1 MLACTLTHLLIGAA
15 LGAARVGAPSAPSYD
30 APPVPAAAATAP
42 GLSRSEA
49 DAAKAELVA
58 ARRERLRS
66 ERRAE
71 VDGRTIAAGGSTMR
85 YASTTFGEKPPA
97 GRSLWI
103 SLHGGGGAP
112 TKVNDQQW
120 ENQARLYR
128 PAEGIYVAPRAPTD
142 SWNMWHQAPIDALLD
157 RLIENLVALEEVD
170 PDRVYLLGYSA
181 GGDGVF
187 QLAPRMADRWAAA
200 SMMAGHPGDARPDAL
215 RNIGFAIHTGERDA
229 AFERNA
235 HAERWKT
242 LLAELER
249 SDPAGYRHQVQVH
262 AGKGHWMDRDDAV
275 ALPWMAGFVRNP
287 RPARMVWVQDDVT
300 HRRFAWL
307 AVDEPKAGARIVV
320 ERAGQRVQVVEAPPS
335 TMLRIRLDDEML
347 DLDAEV
353 VVLQGER
360 ELFRGVVPR
369 SRAVLERTLEERG
382 DPRSVFSAE
391 VVVTTAP

>member
-1 MLACTLTHLLIGAA
+1 
-15 LGAARVGAPSAPSYD
+15 
-30 APPVPAAAATAP
+30 
-42 GLSRSEA
+42 
-49 DAAKAELVA
+49 
-58 ARRERLRS
+58 
-66 ERRAE
+66 
-71 VDGRTIAAGGSTMR
+71 MR

-112 TKVNDQQW
+112 AKVNDQQW
-120 ENQARLYR
+120 QNQARLYR

-170 PDRVYLLGYSA
+170 PNRVYLLGYSA

-200 SMMAGHPGDARPDAL
+200 SMMAGHPGDARPDGL
-215 RNIGFAIHTGERDA
+215 RNIGFAIHTGENDA
-229 AFERNA
+229 AYERNA
-235 HAERWKT
+235 HAKRWKT

-249 SDPAGYRHQVQVH
+249 GDPGAYRHQVQVH

-275 ALPWMAGFVRNP
+275 AVPWMAGFVRNP
-287 RPARMVWVQDDVT
+287 RPAKVIWVQDDVT

-307 AVDEPKAGARIVV
+307 AVDEPKAGAKIVV
-320 ERAGQRVQVVEAPPS
+320 ERSGQRVRVVEAPPS
-335 TMLRIRLDDEML
+335 TVLRIRLDDEML

-353 VVLQGER
+353 VVTQGER

-369 SRAVLERTLEERG
+369 TREVLERTLEERG